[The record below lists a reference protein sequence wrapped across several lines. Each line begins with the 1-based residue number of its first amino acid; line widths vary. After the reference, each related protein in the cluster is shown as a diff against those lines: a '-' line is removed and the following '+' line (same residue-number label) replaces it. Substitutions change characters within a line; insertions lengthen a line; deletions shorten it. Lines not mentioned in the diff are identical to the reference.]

1 MPVAKAWAA
10 GETCSRAAGLRLDL
24 GVRVVVGLASGASA
38 LAKAGEAAARA
49 HHSLPAAREAVGGGA
64 VIASGMRDECGG
76 WDEAA
81 SGGGGA
87 EGFPVARGAGAAEG
101 VGMEEKR
108 NLVLASGSPRRREL
122 LTEAGY
128 DFETAPADIDELH
141 EEAMALEAL
150 TRHNAVEKA
159 RVVAGRRAEAV
170 VLAADTLVAIG
181 GVALTKPVDMAEAR
195 RMIGM
200 LAGRTHE
207 VVTAVAVVC
216 AATGFEE
223 VFTVETRVTFKGL
236 REAEVEEYLGLIN
249 PLDKAGGYAAQE
261 HGERI
266 IERVD
271 GSWTNVV
278 GLPMEETAAALARAG
293 VTGK

>member
-1 MPVAKAWAA
+1 M
-10 GETCSRAAGLRLDL
+10 
-24 GVRVVVGLASGASA
+24 
-38 LAKAGEAAARA
+38 
-49 HHSLPAAREAVGGGA
+49 ARE
-64 VIASGMRDECGG
+64 
-76 WDEAA
+76 
-81 SGGGGA
+81 
-87 EGFPVARGAGAAEG
+87 AGAAEG
-101 VGMEEKR
+101 VWMEEKR

-128 DFETAPADIDELH
+128 EFETAPADIDELH
-141 EEAMALEAL
+141 EEAMALEEL

-159 RVVAGRRAEAV
+159 RVVAVRRAEAV

-223 VFTVETRVTFKGL
+223 VFTVETRVTFKAL
-236 REAEVEEYLGLIN
+236 SEAEVEEYLTLIN